1 MRLSDSAL
9 KNRVASLYLPLIGIL
24 MDVRGC
30 LFDPY
35 GQCLDGTPVFPRR
48 TKHSPGVNPKVA
60 LAISGLSQSMS
71 SDKHSTLITHTLSK
85 DLTQQLLICFCW
97 VIKNIDKSTLKH
109 WMRELSPQRVH
120 QFVDLLQLCISCF
133 EYDPSKQNAIGSAAS
148 SAVIDSS
155 AACNMESD
163 ENFIIKSI
171 ETSSLFGGEKSGTTV
186 RWRMDEG
193 GCLTRKRKTTIYS
206 HPSEVEIALEKQVAT
221 EVTLITVDT
230 METLLKVLGMPAS
243 DHLHYLRPIL
253 VRLLMHIFAC
263 HQSVQSLESVFATQ
277 RSIVANYASLIFEE
291 RTELCGEL
299 CLQLLRHLASRL
311 PTIRSNAAASLYLL
325 MRNAFEH
332 SSSFSKVKMQIT
344 MSLSTLVSNASSYG
358 FALHESNLRRS
369 LKTLLTYLEND
380 LSVSSELQKT
390 SFATQTKDLVFNLHM
405 ILTDTVK
412 MKNVSNDFEMLIDLM
427 FRIAKGYQT
436 NPDLRLTWLINIANK
451 HAERENY
458 AEAAQC
464 ILHCA
469 ALVVEYLSMRS
480 FGEFSIPKGAV
491 AFEELSEN
499 ILEESATSDDVI
511 SPDNDGV
518 CESAHFSIDGFV
530 HLIEKVAN
538 FYEKAQMFELLPN
551 VYKLILPLYEERNDF
566 TKLAYLHQH
575 IADQLKKVDPPVSA
589 ILDVADAFPTPLPG
603 SDKRCFGTY
612 FRVGFYGYRFGDLNG
627 EEFVYK
633 EPAITKL
640 SEISHRLEAFYA
652 ERLGKINVEVIK
664 DSNDVDPR
672 RLNPEKAYLQI
683 TYVEPHLE
691 VWERR
696 RRGTHLQ
703 CNYKL
708 RHFSYATPFTKD
720 GKAHGELKD
729 QFKRRTILTTQYS
742 FPYLKTRLR
751 VIAREQTT
759 LSPIEVAIEDIQ
771 KKTRELTAATIFL
784 PPDAK
789 MLQMVLQG
797 CIGTTV
803 NVGPVQIAKVFLAT
817 MSVDERGKPRDK
829 LQNKLRLCFKDFTKK
844 CSDAL
849 AKNEQLIGADQTDY
863 QHLFFEGNA

>member
-1 MRLSDSAL
+1 M
-9 KNRVASLYLPLIGIL
+9 
-24 MDVRGC
+24 
-30 LFDPY
+30 
-35 GQCLDGTPVFPRR
+35 
-48 TKHSPGVNPKVA
+48 
-60 LAISGLSQSMS
+60 
-71 SDKHSTLITHTLSK
+71 
-85 DLTQQLLICFCW
+85 
-97 VIKNIDKSTLKH
+97 
-109 WMRELSPQRVH
+109 
-120 QFVDLLQLCISCF
+120 
-133 EYDPSKQNAIGSAAS
+133 
-148 SAVIDSS
+148 
-155 AACNMESD
+155 
-163 ENFIIKSI
+163 
-171 ETSSLFGGEKSGTTV
+171 
-186 RWRMDEG
+186 
-193 GCLTRKRKTTIYS
+193 
-206 HPSEVEIALEKQVAT
+206 EKQAAT

-230 METLLKVLGMPAS
+230 METVLKVLAMPGS
-243 DHLHYLRPIL
+243 DHLHYLRPVL

-277 RSIVANYASLIFEE
+277 RSVVANYTSLIFEE
-291 RTELCGEL
+291 RAELCGEL

-311 PTIRSNAAASLYLL
+311 ASIRSQASASLYLL
-325 MRNAFEH
+325 MRHAFEQ

-344 MSLSTLVSNASSYG
+344 MSLSTLVSNSSSYG
-358 FALHESNLRRS
+358 FVLHESNLRRS

-380 LSVSSELQKT
+380 LSVSPELQQT
-390 SFATQTKDLVFNLHM
+390 SFASQTKDLVFNLHM
-405 ILTDTVK
+405 ILSDTVK

-451 HAERENY
+451 HAERENF
-458 AEAAQC
+458 AEAAQSF
-464 ILHCA
+464 IHCA

-480 FGEFSIPKGAV
+480 FGEHSIPKGAV
-491 AFEELSEN
+491 AFEDLSEN

-518 CESAHFSIDGFV
+518 CESAHFSVDGFV
-530 HLIEKVAN
+530 HLIEKAAN
-538 FYEKAQMFELLPN
+538 FFEKAQMFELLPS

-566 TKLAYLHQH
+566 TRLAHLHQH

-652 ERLGKINVEVIK
+652 ERLGKAVVEVIK
-664 DSNDVDPR
+664 DSNVVEPR
-672 RLNPEKAYLQI
+672 KLNPEKAYLQI

-708 RHFSYATPFTKD
+708 RHFVYATPFTKD

-729 QFKRRTILTTQYS
+729 QFKRRTILTTQFS

-751 VIAREQTT
+751 VINREQTT

-771 KKTRELTAATIFL
+771 KKTRELTAATVFS

-803 NVGPVQIAKVFLAT
+803 NCGPVQIAKVFLSN
-817 MSVDERGKPRDK
+817 MSLDERGKPRDK
-829 LQNKLRLCFKDFTKK
+829 LQNKLRLCFKDFANK

-849 AKNEQLIGADQTDY
+849 AKNEQILLDGQIDY
-863 QHLFFEGNA
+863 QVSQSQGNDCISPFHLSIFGGHHFEKHFKNA